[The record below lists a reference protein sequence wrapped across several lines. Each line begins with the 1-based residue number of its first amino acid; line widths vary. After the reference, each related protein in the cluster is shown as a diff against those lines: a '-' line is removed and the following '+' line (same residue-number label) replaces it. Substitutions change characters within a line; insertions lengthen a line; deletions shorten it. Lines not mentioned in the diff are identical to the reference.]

1 VSNVVLIDIPAD
13 LNMEDDQGRNL
24 APVPDTGTALTV
36 GSVAVAG
43 RRGFWSWVVVEELGK
58 GVIYFRQVTA
68 REAARHGDL
77 VAPLTA

>member
-1 VSNVVLIDIPAD
+1 MVLIDIPAD
-13 LNMEDDQGRNL
+13 LNLEDDQGRNL
-24 APVPDTGTALTV
+24 APLPNIGTPLTV

-43 RRGFWSWVVVEELGK
+43 CRGFWSWVVVEEIQA
-58 GVIYFRQVTA
+58 GVIYFRQVTS